1 MKKGRSKA
9 IRYWRNSLYE
19 TKLGLWELSPAMKLI
34 LTAVLS
40 LIAAIFQSA
49 GGYMPG
55 IGFFVSA
62 MATLPLFLAT
72 VVSVR
77 QGFLS
82 YLVTI
87 LLLLVIQPS
96 ELLIFTFTT
105 GLLGW
110 AIGFCFRKLKIRF
123 LVVSLAGATLFM
135 GIFTLLFIFHFPV
148 LGPGVGTSF
157 QFGPLLLVAIFS
169 FLYAWMAAEAC
180 SFVLKRLLCALPE
193 KVIKSVST
201 DGSVSRKHVEK

>member
-1 MKKGRSKA
+1 VKKGRSKA
-9 IRYWRNSLYE
+9 IRYWRSSLYE
-19 TKLGLWELSPAMKLI
+19 NKLGLWELSPATKLI

-40 LIAAIFQSA
+40 SIAAIFQSA

-55 IGFFVSA
+55 IGFFLSV

-87 LLLLVIQPS
+87 LLLMIIQPS

-105 GLLGW
+105 GILGW
-110 AIGFCFRKLKIRF
+110 AIGFSFHELKIRF
-123 LVVSLAGATLFM
+123 LVVSFAGATLFM
-135 GIFTLLFIFHFPV
+135 GIFSLLFIFHFPV

-157 QFGPLLLVAIFS
+157 HFLPLVLVAVCC

-180 SFVLKRLLCALPE
+180 SFVLKRLHHTLPE
-193 KVIKSVST
+193 KRE
-201 DGSVSRKHVEK
+201 DVE